1 MHIFAL
7 LGLILDKICE
17 DEIIN
22 GEVVVKDR
30 ETINKYIVPIINEDV
45 YIDDSSKVTLKFGK
59 NPCCHRGELQ
69 SILIENK
76 GKPLT
81 TVKVGDAILDILTDF
96 RMDEIYFSICD
107 EIIF

>member
-7 LGLILDKICE
+7 LGLILDKMCE

-22 GEVVVKDR
+22 GTVIIKDR
-30 ETINKYIVPIINEDV
+30 SIINNYIVPIISEDIH
-45 YIDDSSKVTLKFGK
+45 IDNNSIVTLKFGK
-59 NPCCHRGELQ
+59 NPCCRRGELQ
-69 SILIENK
+69 NILIENE

-81 TVKVGDAILDILTDF
+81 TVEVGDAILDILTDS